1 MTPSDEPTLSPRLT
15 ALFAAA
21 CGVIVANIYYAQPLI
36 APIAAELGLPARS
49 AGLIVTLTQLGY
61 GAGLL
66 MIVPL
71 ADLIENRR
79 LTLGALALAAV
90 GLVAAGLAPNPAA
103 FLACSL
109 LIGFGSVAVQVLSPF
124 AAHLAPPD
132 RRGRVVGNIAMG
144 IMLGIMVA
152 RPASS
157 FLAAETSWRTVFFV
171 AAGVMALTAAGLAVG
186 LPERQPQ
193 SRVGYGALMASLIG
207 LALRTPTLQRRAFY
221 QSCLFA
227 SFSLFWTTVPLVLA
241 DGFGLGQRGIALFAL
256 AGVSG
261 AYNAVFLESETFD
274 SIMLFGPGAG
284 GTPTASAVIGD
295 VISIVNTAPGGY
307 IGNCTCYKALD
318 FYPGADVVSRFYLRV
333 QVADEPGVLA
343 AIAGVFGQ
351 EGVSIHSM
359 QQTGAEDSA
368 QLVLVLHPVREA
380 AFFGALSRIAA
391 LPAVRSHP
399 SVIRIEGQ
407 DDR

>member
-1 MTPSDEPTLSPRLT
+1 MTEPDGPTISTRLT
-15 ALFAAA
+15 ALMAAA
-21 CGVIVANIYYAQPLI
+21 CGLIVANIYYAQPLI

-207 LALRTPTLQRRAFY
+207 LALRTPTL
-221 QSCLFA
+221 
-227 SFSLFWTTVPLVLA
+227 P
-241 DGFGLGQRGIALFAL
+241 
-256 AGVSG
+256 
-261 AYNAVFLESETFD
+261 
-274 SIMLFGPGAG
+274 P
-284 GTPTASAVIGD
+284 
-295 VISIVNTAPGGY
+295 ISS
-307 IGNCTCYKALD
+307 
-318 FYPGADVVSRFYLRV
+318 VSRLTIDR
-333 QVADEPGVLA
+333 PR
-343 AIAGVFGQ
+343 
-351 EGVSIHSM
+351 
-359 QQTGAEDSA
+359 
-368 QLVLVLHPVREA
+368 PV
-380 AFFGALSRIAA
+380 
-391 LPAVRSHP
+391 P
-399 SVIRIEGQ
+399 SWR
-407 DDR
+407 R